1 MKLSFRKDGESG
13 VISMA
18 WNDDDELGVLTK
30 WKIDAFVG
38 CNSITFCGCTRKY
51 SNGLLPQE

>member
-18 WNDDDELGVLTK
+18 WNDDDKLGVLTK
-30 WKIDAFVG
+30 WKIDALVG
-38 CNSITFCGCTRKY
+38 CDSITSCGCTRKD
-51 SNGLLPQE
+51 